1 LSPYVNDMSET
12 LLEISGLS
20 KDYQTLRPLRI
31 KSLTV
36 NRGDVMA
43 ISGIDVLGAETFAHL
58 VTGATLPDTG
68 DVVLFGRNT
77 RHITDGEAW
86 LKSLDGVGMITARGI
101 LVEMFSVLQ
110 NIALS
115 LTLDVDPIDP
125 RVLPQA
131 GALAREVGIDPAQFD
146 LPAGRVA
153 PDVQMRVHLARALA
167 LEPQL
172 LMAEHPSASL
182 PRDSVAGF
190 GADLGKVARGRGLAL
205 LAITADDSV
214 AKAIG
219 GSRLELVPAT
229 GELRALS
236 RIRRLFG

>member
-1 LSPYVNDMSET
+1 MSEP
-12 LLEISGLS
+12 LLEITGLS

-31 KSLTV
+31 KSLVV
-36 NRGDVMA
+36 NHADVMS
-43 ISGIDVLGAETFAHL
+43 ISGIDMRGAETFVHL
-58 VTGATLPDTG
+58 VTGAALPDSG
-68 DVVLFGRNT
+68 EVVLFGRNT
-77 RHITDGEAW
+77 RDIGDSAAW

-125 RVLPQA
+125 GVAPQA
-131 GALAREVGIDPAQFD
+131 GALAREAGIDPVHFD
-146 LPAGRVA
+146 VPAGRVA

-167 LEPQL
+167 LEPRL
-172 LMAEHPSASL
+172 LIAEHPSASL
-182 PRDSVAGF
+182 PRETVAGF
-190 GADLGKVARGRGLAL
+190 GADLGKAARSRGIALVAL
-205 LAITADDSV
+205 TADDSI

-219 GSRLELVPAT
+219 GSRLELVAAT

-236 RIRRLFG
+236 RIRRMFGK